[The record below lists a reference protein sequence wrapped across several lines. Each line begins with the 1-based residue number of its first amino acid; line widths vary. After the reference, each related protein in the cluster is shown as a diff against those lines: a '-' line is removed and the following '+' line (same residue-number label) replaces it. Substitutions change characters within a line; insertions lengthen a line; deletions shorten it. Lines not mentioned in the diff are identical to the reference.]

1 MEQKTIRITIRLP
14 ESLHELLTSAAGD
27 GSRSINSEIVRRV
40 EMTFAGTSEDP
51 GTRIEQIALR
61 VCRQELERMGLT
73 ATRHSANFR
82 AI

>member
-40 EMTFAGTSEDP
+40 ELTFADTSEDP
-51 GTRIEQIALR
+51 DTRIEQIALR
-61 VCRQELERMGLT
+61 VCRQELERIGLT
-73 ATRHSANFR
+73 PPRKSD
-82 AI
+82 ISPGI